1 MKVIFVNSGY
11 IENEGKLEDL
21 INNLEMETIGLS
33 DGLDMEGMKED
44 DETQVSMTT
53 LVNSI
58 ENSGGWDIENVARG

>member
-1 MKVIFVNSGY
+1 MIFVNSGY

>member
-21 INNLEMETIGLS
+21 INNLEIETIGLS
-33 DGLDMEGMKED
+33 DGLDMKGMKED

>member
-21 INNLEMETIGLS
+21 INNLEIETIGLS
-33 DGLDMEGMKED
+33 DGLDMKGMKED

-58 ENSGGWDIENVARG
+58 ENSGG